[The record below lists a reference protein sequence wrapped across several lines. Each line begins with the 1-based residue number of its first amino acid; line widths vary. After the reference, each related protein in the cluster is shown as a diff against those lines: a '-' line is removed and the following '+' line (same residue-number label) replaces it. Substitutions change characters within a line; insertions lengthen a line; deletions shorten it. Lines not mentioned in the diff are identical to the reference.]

1 MSPFESCTFQ
11 HELFVTSFF
20 FTLWRHTNV
29 DSGKPNRKSLMQ
41 ILCLTANKLFF
52 LISQKCNIPLLGYRF
67 STGEPHY
74 HTHPLPPT
82 LRHFSWPF
90 PPVLPSMFTPERA
103 GQTGWLT
110 VNQKV
115 FFCSVILSLQGG
127 TPPSSAPNKTG
138 FLYQPHSNSKV
149 PKHYVKGAF
158 YQLHPPIQPDRPP
171 ARPPARS
178 SLSTRHVLDILR
190 H

>member
-1 MSPFESCTFQ
+1 MMSYSS
-11 HELFVTSFF
+11 LS
-20 FTLWRHTNV
+20 
-29 DSGKPNRKSLMQ
+29 SGKPNLNLSSHADTVSSCKKKQ
-41 ILCLTANKLFF
+41 KNIF
-52 LISQKCNIPLLGYRF
+52 IPQKCIILLLGYRLP
-67 STGEPHY
+67 TGEPPP
-74 HTHPLPPT
+74 PLPPPT

-90 PPVLPSMFTPERA
+90 PPVLPSIFTPERA

-115 FFCSVILSLQGG
+115 FFSSVILSLQGG

-158 YQLHPPIQPDRPP
+158 YQLHPPIQP

-178 SLSTRHVLDILR
+178 SLSTQHALDIIR

>member
-1 MSPFESCTFQ
+1 MMS
-11 HELFVTSFF
+11 
-20 FTLWRHTNV
+20 NV
-29 DSGKPNRKSLMQ
+29 SLGK
-41 ILCLTANKLFF
+41 ANLYLSADIVSYDKKPMF
-52 LISQKCNIPLLGYRF
+52 IPQKCNILLPGYRLP
-67 STGEPHY
+67 TGDPP
-74 HTHPLPPT
+74 HTHTHSPT

-90 PPVLPSMFTPERA
+90 PPVLPSIFTPERA

-149 PKHYVKGAF
+149 PKHYVQGAF
-158 YQLHPPIQPDRPP
+158 IPASSTHPACPP
-171 ARPPARS
+171 ARPP
-178 SLSTRHVLDILR
+178 TRPLQSVHTTRPRHYQTLTMPWCSHAILR
-190 H
+190 AINRQNRTSQK